1 MSPNDPG
8 HERKRPADHYSGL
21 TDGELED
28 LAAQGDA
35 LTDVAK
41 DVLRAEIARRGL
53 QIKTEAPAPA
63 AALPEGRR
71 PVTVRAFRDLPE
83 AQVAKTILES
93 ANIKCFLADEN
104 LVRMDWFYSNL
115 IGGIKLWV
123 TEEDLQAAQA
133 LLKAEMPE
141 EFEVEG
147 VGEFR
152 QPRCP
157 KCDSLNISFHALN
170 RPLTYLLFLAN
181 LAIPFKRRRWMCEAC
196 GNEWR
201 DTQE

>member
-1 MSPNDPG
+1 MTVAQAEGEETDDLQMGSTSA
-8 HERKRPADHYSGL
+8 EEKPAG
-21 TDGELED
+21 
-28 LAAQGDA
+28 
-35 LTDVAK
+35 
-41 DVLRAEIARRGL
+41 
-53 QIKTEAPAPA
+53 
-63 AALPEGRR
+63 

-152 QPRCP
+152 QP
-157 KCDSLNISFHALN
+157 
-170 RPLTYLLFLAN
+170 
-181 LAIPFKRRRWMCEAC
+181 
-196 GNEWR
+196 
-201 DTQE
+201 